1 MTSVISSAVPF
12 KIVLQKGLT
21 VDFEKSQVLACLVSQ
36 EQEKQQ
42 RFLLS
47 WLEFLAG
54 GSQVYLVD
62 SKNELQ
68 ALSND
73 PNVLRSQRP
82 FYARHVVAQMGQR
95 RLPGQRR
102 STSGTFRAQG

>member
-12 KIVLQKGLT
+12 KIVLQKAT
-21 VDFEKSQVLACLVSQ
+21 VDFEKVSGLGLFGRSQ

-47 WLEFLAG
+47 WLQFLS

-62 SKNELQ
+62 GRAGWLLTSW
-68 ALSND
+68 
-73 PNVLRSQRP
+73 P
-82 FYARHVVAQMGQR
+82 
-95 RLPGQRR
+95 PGL
-102 STSGTFRAQG
+102 